1 MRMQVL
7 MASLLRRVDWIEMI
21 EMIELIEWYNI
32 FENNF

>member
-21 EMIELIEWYNI
+21 ELIEWYNI

>member
-21 EMIELIEWYNI
+21 EMIEMIEWYNI